1 MGGWFYPQGSGGGGV
16 ITGALVLAGVISPSA
31 LAAGTTNDYSPAG
44 LSNVARLRV
53 TTNAAGSSIGGL
65 APQVDGFTLLVF
77 NLGPG
82 DLILLDEGAGS
93 TVNYRFAMPG
103 DFLIPMDY
111 GWLISY
117 DLTSLRWRLI

>member
-1 MGGWFYPQGSGGGGV
+1 M
-16 ITGALVLAGVISPSA
+16 LAGVISPSA
-31 LAAGTTNDYSPAG
+31 LAGGTTNDYSPTG
-44 LSNVARLRV
+44 LPSAARMRL
-53 TTNAAGSSIGGL
+53 TTNVAGSSIGGL

-103 DFLIPMDY
+103 DFLIPTDY
-111 GWLISY
+111 GWIISY
-117 DLTSLRWRLI
+117 DLTSLRWRLV